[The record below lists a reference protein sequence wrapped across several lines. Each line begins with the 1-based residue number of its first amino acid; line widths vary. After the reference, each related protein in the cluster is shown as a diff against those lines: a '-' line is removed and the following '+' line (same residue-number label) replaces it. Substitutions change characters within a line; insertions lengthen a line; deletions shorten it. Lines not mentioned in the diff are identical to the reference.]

1 VGGEQMPSSNKV
13 QRSFLT
19 AAALLLMGGL
29 SLAKEPS
36 SGDWGSAVNG
46 LQMRISVDSSA
57 VDQSKVPKF
66 RVELRNVGEKDLLLN
81 LGTKS
86 LDGRHQYLTAVS
98 LILEDEQGELQWL
111 ELRRSVPVGDPGTE
125 TVALPLPVGAVFSF
139 PVDLDDYRLATSKES
154 AAQKLKPG
162 TYLIAAHLKG
172 FSRVVRV
179 AEPGVGVPVR
189 FVEPGLLSR
198 FDTVNPE
205 TGLGPAPVSKALRIE
220 IPSR

>member
-1 VGGEQMPSSNKV
+1 MLSSNRV

-19 AAALLLMGGL
+19 AAVMLLIGGL
-29 SLAKEPS
+29 SLAQEPS
-36 SGDWGSAVNG
+36 SRDWGSAVNG
-46 LQMRISVDSSA
+46 LQMRISVDSYA
-57 VDQSKVPKF
+57 IEQSKVPKF

-111 ELRRSVPVGDPGTE
+111 ELKRSVPVGDPGTE
-125 TVALPLPVGAVFSF
+125 TLALPLPVGAVFSF

-154 AAQKLKPG
+154 AAQNLKSG
-162 TYLIAAHLKG
+162 TYLIAAHLHG
-172 FSRVVRV
+172 FIRFVHF
-179 AEPGVGVPVR
+179 AEPGQPHT
-189 FVEPGLLSR
+189 

>member
-1 VGGEQMPSSNKV
+1 
-13 QRSFLT
+13 
-19 AAALLLMGGL
+19 MGGL
-29 SLAKEPS
+29 SLAQEPNAR
-36 SGDWGSAVNG
+36 DWGSAVNG
-46 LQMRISVDSSA
+46 LQMRISVDSSSIE
-57 VDQSKVPKF
+57 QSQVPKF
-66 RVELRNVGEKDLLLN
+66 RVELRNVGEKDLQLN

-98 LILEDEQGELQWL
+98 LILEDEQGESRWL
-111 ELRRSVPVGDPGTE
+111 ELKRSVPVGDPGTE
-125 TVALPLPVGAVFSF
+125 TLALPLPVGAVFSF

-172 FSRVVRV
+172 FNRVVRV
-179 AEPGVGVPVR
+179 AEPGRVVRVVG
-189 FVEPGLLSR
+189 PGQLSHT

>member
-1 VGGEQMPSSNKV
+1 MLSSNRV
-13 QRSFLT
+13 QRTFLT
-19 AAALLLMGGL
+19 AAALLSIGGL
-29 SLAKEPS
+29 SLAQKPNS
-36 SGDWGSAVNG
+36 RDWGSATNG

-57 VDQSKVPKF
+57 IEQSKVPKF

-111 ELRRSVPVGDPGTE
+111 ELKRSVPVGDPGTE
-125 TVALPLPVGAVFSF
+125 TLSLPLPVGAVFSF
-139 PVDLDDYRLATSKES
+139 PADLDDYRLATSKES
-154 AAQKLKPG
+154 AAQKLEPG
-162 TYLIAAHLKG
+162 TYLIAAHLNG
-172 FSRVVRV
+172 FIREFIR
-179 AEPGVGVPVR
+179 PGLDPVR
-189 FVEPGLLSR
+189 LAEIGQLSR

-205 TGLGPAPVSKALRIE
+205 TGLGPPPVSKAIRIE

>member
-1 VGGEQMPSSNKV
+1 MRSSNKV

-29 SLAKEPS
+29 SLAQEPN
-36 SGDWGSAVNG
+36 SGNWGSAVNG

-57 VDQSKVPKF
+57 IEQSKVPKF

-111 ELRRSVPVGDPGTE
+111 ELKRSVPVGDPGTE
-125 TVALPLPVGAVFSF
+125 TLSLPLPVGAVFSF
-139 PVDLDDYRLATSKES
+139 PADLDDYRLATSKES

-172 FSRVVRV
+172 FIPRVVLV